1 MNVLALVFIKEEKL
15 QDIRSSIQKVAE
27 LDLDDNLNL
36 TMQLILTLI

>member
-1 MNVLALVFIKEEKL
+1 MNVLAVVFIKEEKL

-27 LDLDDNLNL
+27 LALDDNLNL

>member
-1 MNVLALVFIKEEKL
+1 MNVLAVVFIKEEKL